1 MITIENIS
9 KTFDGLEVLKN
20 ITLKIE
26 EGDIIYIKRSN
37 GCGKS
42 TLLKIIAGLLAPD
55 SGKIDIGNNHLG
67 ALIENPSFIEN
78 ETATFNLKFLYN
90 FNGSFKIEY
99 VKKYFDFLNLD
110 INLKIPMKKYSI
122 GMRQKVGI
130 IQAVMENQ
138 TLILFDEPSR
148 GLDEDSVFGFYKL
161 IKELK
166 NEGKTIIIC
175 AHDGI
180 EGIDFT
186 KKYELKNGQVQ
197 QII

>member
-1 MITIENIS
+1 MIKVLNIS
-9 KTFDGLEVLKN
+9 KAFNGIEVLKN
-20 ITLKIE
+20 ITLTVD
-26 EGDIIYIKRSN
+26 EGEIIYIKGSN

-55 SGKIDIGNNHLG
+55 AGEIDLGCNRLG

-78 ETATFNLKFLYN
+78 ETAIFNLKFLYN
-90 FNGSFKIEY
+90 FNGTFKIDY
-99 VKKYFDFLNLD
+99 VKKYFDLLKLD

-138 TLILFDEPSR
+138 NFILFDEPSR
-148 GLDEDSVFGFYKL
+148 GLDEDSVLGFYKL
-161 IKELK
+161 IEDLK

-180 EGIDFT
+180 DGIKFT
-186 KKYELKNGQVQ
+186 KRYKLENGYVQ
-197 QII
+197 EII

>member
-26 EGDIIYIKRSN
+26 EGDIIYIKGSN

-55 SGKIDIGNNHLG
+55 SGKNCIGNNHLG

-148 GLDEDSVFGFYKL
+148 RVR
-161 IKELK
+161 
-166 NEGKTIIIC
+166 
-175 AHDGI
+175 
-180 EGIDFT
+180 
-186 KKYELKNGQVQ
+186 
-197 QII
+197 